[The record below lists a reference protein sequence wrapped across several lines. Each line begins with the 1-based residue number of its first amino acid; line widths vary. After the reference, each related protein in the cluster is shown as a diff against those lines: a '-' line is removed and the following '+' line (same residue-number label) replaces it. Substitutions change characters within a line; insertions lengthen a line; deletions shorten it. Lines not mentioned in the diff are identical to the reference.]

1 MYLLPSYAKH
11 TSAGKK
17 AFLPAGTRTQKVPTK
32 PQAPPGTWHWVLG
45 LCSTLCSTG
54 ILWPHGGEAQSQ
66 RVHSTAAPGSL
77 FHPDIRS
84 RAFAATP
91 HSPSG
96 QSRKSSQ
103 AQQRARAAKSW
114 ILYQTVSFLPT
125 HWVTS
130 GHKALEQSCHLPG
143 LPKVR
148 TACTGK
154 CCLQHT
160 PMGSAGN
167 ACGKSQ
173 EKWDPFPDSLSLVL

>member
-17 AFLPAGTRTQKVPTK
+17 AFLSAGTRTQKVPTK

-66 RVHSTAAPGSL
+66 RVHSTAAPRSL

-84 RAFAATP
+84 RAFSATP

-96 QSRKSSQ
+96 QLGKSSQ
-103 AQQRARAAKSW
+103 AQHRVRAAKSW

-130 GHKALEQSCHLPG
+130 GHKAVTCQGCPKSGQPAQESAAFSTLPWEVQEMHVG
-143 LPKVR
+143 NPR
-148 TACTGK
+148 RNGIPSQTP
-154 CCLQHT
+154 CL
-160 PMGSAGN
+160 
-167 ACGKSQ
+167 
-173 EKWDPFPDSLSLVL
+173 